1 MVCWDRTWSAPPGR
15 RTWPLRELGG
25 GRVARRRFASRATL
39 SAVNMD
45 EIFKLVLENGLG
57 AGLLLFGFY
66 FVGRGYPEWRKIEHK
81 HQLEIAALAE
91 VARKDFLGE
100 LAANRAA
107 MAEMTRAVLQL
118 ATENRR

>member
-1 MVCWDRTWSAPPGR
+1 MGT
-15 RTWPLRELGG
+15 
-25 GRVARRRFASRATL
+25 
-39 SAVNMD
+39 D

-57 AGLLLFGFY
+57 AGLLAFGFY
-66 FVGRGYPEWRKIEHK
+66 FVAKGYPVWRETEHK

-91 VARKDFLGE
+91 EARKDFLAE

-118 ATENRR
+118 ATERR